1 MKLDNSSEIQDRKI
15 DDPEAYIKNR
25 NILTAAR
32 GSGVLAI
39 GRFFNIG
46 GRLLVVLL
54 LARALGAE
62 QYGMYNLAMSAA
74 TLATAIGLFG
84 LDDAMLRYI
93 AIYAG
98 RKDQEGL
105 WGAIL
110 LGLGG
115 TIATGILTGVTLYL
129 IADPFSTRV
138 FHQPDL
144 APLLRLLSFVVP
156 FLALSSVLIGIAHG
170 LKKMQYSVIAE
181 DVGQL
186 LIRLVL
192 LAILSLIRLDAMTT
206 VIVFGISDVL
216 TCVALVYLL
225 NKDLKWGRPARS
237 ARFEVRE
244 IMSYSLPLWLAAML
258 SKFRTNINTIILGT
272 VSSAVNVGVYS
283 LISRAN
289 VIGHVS
295 YLSIVRSVRPVL
307 ADLSSRG
314 AHAQMESIY
323 QTSTRWMILLNL
335 PIFLLL
341 VLFPNSILALFG
353 ASYTTGAQALV
364 ILACAELFDASTGIC
379 GSIIDMGGYT
389 GLKLFNAISQL
400 GILIGL
406 NLLLVPTWG
415 MVGTTTAV
423 LLSVIYVNLV
433 RIIEVWVLFRIL
445 PYNLTFIKPV
455 LAGLAACAA
464 ALVTARLFDQSVPL
478 VLVIGQAAIISLV
491 MGGTLLLLGLEPEDR
506 LIADR
511 LLQRV
516 NSIYVR
522 QRGLFTRYL
531 TAKLP

>member
-1 MKLDNSSEIQDRKI
+1 MKLDNSSEIQTQETEDREAKI
-15 DDPEAYIKNR
+15 RNR

-32 GSGVLAI
+32 GSGVLAV

-54 LARALGAE
+54 LARVLGAE
-62 QYGMYNLAMSAA
+62 QYGIYNLAMSAA

-105 WGAIL
+105 WGAVL
-110 LGLGG
+110 LGIGG
-115 TIATGILTGVTLYL
+115 TIATGILTGITLFL
-129 IADPFSTRV
+129 VADPLSTRV

-144 APLLRLLSFVVP
+144 APLLKVLSLVVP

-170 LKKMQYSVIAE
+170 FKKMQYSVIAE

-186 LIRLVL
+186 LIRFIL
-192 LAILSLIRLDAMTT
+192 LGILSLIGLNAMTT

-216 TCVALVYLL
+216 SCLALVYLL
-225 NKDLKWGRPARS
+225 NKDLEWGRPTRS
-237 ARFEVRE
+237 ARFEIRE
-244 IMSYSLPLWLAAML
+244 IMSYALPLWLSAMM
-258 SKFRTNINTIILGT
+258 SKFRNNINTIILGS
-272 VSSAVNVGVYS
+272 VSSAVNVGVYA

-323 QTSTRWMILLNL
+323 QTSTRWMLLLNL
-335 PIFLLL
+335 PIFILL
-341 VLFPNSILALFG
+341 VLFPNSVLALFG
-353 ASYTTGAQALV
+353 SSYATGAKALV
-364 ILACAELFDASTGIC
+364 ILACAELFDASTGVC

-400 GILIGL
+400 GVLVGL

-423 LLSVIYVNLV
+423 LLSVVYVNLL
-433 RIIEVWVLFRIL
+433 RIIEVWVIFRIL
-445 PYNLTFIKPV
+445 PYNIGFIKPV

-464 ALVTARLFDQSVPL
+464 AMLTARLFDQSVPL
-478 VLVIGQAAIISLV
+478 VLLIGESVIIFLVMAAI
-491 MGGTLLLLGLEPEDR
+491 LLLLGLAPEDR
-506 LIADR
+506 LIADQ
-511 LLQRV
+511 LFQRV
-516 NSIYVR
+516 NSIYIR
-522 QRGLFTRYL
+522 KRGVFTRYL
-531 TAKLP
+531 MAKLP